1 MKKLGLTFLF
11 FSIFLLAYGQDK
23 LDRNT
28 IIGKWVAFG
37 MLYNEVYYN
46 LDTDSFY
53 ISPEKYDLL
62 LSQNE
67 DTIGAKKYLRNL
79 MLSILPFNFNF
90 KKNGNCTF
98 ENKNI
103 FERTT
108 YAFDELKKIIT
119 IFNATTGKF
128 INLEAYMKDNDLYIN
143 MNKDDSNSI
152 KGSIIFKKIK

>member
-28 IIGKWVAFG
+28 IIGKWVAVG
-37 MLYNEVYYN
+37 MLYHEVYYY

-53 ISPEKYDLL
+53 IPPEKYNLL

-67 DTIGAKKYLRNL
+67 DTIGAKKYLRNQ
-79 MLSILPFNFNF
+79 MLSILPFNFSF

-103 FERTT
+103 FERAT
-108 YAFDELKKIIT
+108 YAVDDFKKIIT
-119 IFNATTGKF
+119 LFNATSGKF
-128 INLEAYMKDNDLYIN
+128 INLDAFMKDNNLYVSYGN
-143 MNKDDSNSI
+143 YDS
-152 KGSIIFKKIK
+152 KGFIILKKVK